1 MAEVAI
7 CSLVRDGM
15 AYLPA
20 YRSQLE
26 NLRLAED
33 DTWHLYIL
41 EGDSR
46 DGSQAFLKAWAA
58 EDPRISVSQEHVG
71 DATEKEDRA
80 GRWARVGN
88 ACIDLVPNTASHTHY
103 LWLEAD
109 LCFPTELV
117 ARLLARGVDIVAPM
131 IFLGGGFYD
140 SWGFRDTAGRK
151 WRNKAPYHPH
161 YRPLSLLEMGSV
173 GSCVLFRRAVLDA
186 GIRFKGTYENGL
198 LVGMCQDARAK
209 GFKVWA
215 DTATAILHPM
225 EPWEAQMW
233 QPRQIHLINPDG
245 HAIELGLPEAWE
257 LGLKANLPLLD
268 GGALL
273 HTQRHLWRQL
283 FRRWSTNSLEI
294 EVRARTYPHK
304 SYNLEIRALP
314 VRGLFRLTLIRGLLL
329 LCMRLSKV
337 SLSQNQDS
345 GWTLGCWAAGLFQCR
360 IAISMEEAP

>member
-26 NLRLAED
+26 NLRLEEG

-46 DGSQAFLKAWAA
+46 DGSQTFLQAWAA
-58 EDPRISVSQEHVG
+58 EDPRITIGQEHVG
-71 DATEKEDRA
+71 DASEKEDRA

-88 ACIDLVPNTASHTHY
+88 ACFDLVPPTALHTHY

-109 LCFPTELV
+109 LCFPTELL
-117 ARLLARGVDIVAPM
+117 ARLLDRHVDIVAPM
-131 IFLGGGFYD
+131 IFLGGSFYD
-140 SWGFRDTAGRK
+140 TWGFRDASGRK
-151 WRNKAPYHPH
+151 WKNKAPYHPQ
-161 YRPLSLLEMGSV
+161 YRPHALLEMGSV
-173 GSCVLFRRAVLDA
+173 GSCVLFRRAVLEA

-233 QPRQIHLINPDG
+233 QPRQICLVDPQDRT
-245 HAIELGLPEAWE
+245 IELALPEAKE
-257 LGLKANLPLLD
+257 LGLKPNLPLLD

-273 HTQRHLWRQL
+273 HAQRHFWRQL
-283 FRRWSTNSLEI
+283 FRRWSTNRLD
-294 EVRARTYPHK
+294 VQVWARTYPRK
-304 SYNLEIRALP
+304 SYDLVIRVQP
-314 VRGLFRLTLIRGLLL
+314 PSGLFRLAPVRGALLQ
-329 LCMRLSKV
+329 CQRLSKLRY
-337 SLSQNQDS
+337 SPERGGS
-345 GWTLGCWAAGLFQCR
+345 WTSGLFQCS